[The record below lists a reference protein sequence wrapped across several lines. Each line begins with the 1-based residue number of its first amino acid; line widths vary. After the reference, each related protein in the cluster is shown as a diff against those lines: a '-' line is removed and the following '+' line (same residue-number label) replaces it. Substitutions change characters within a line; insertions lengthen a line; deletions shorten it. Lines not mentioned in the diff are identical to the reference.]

1 MLSLQILAFLI
12 NTILSKN
19 LLVELAEDKNR
30 TSGEL
35 GTEYKS
41 LNSVLD
47 KTIQEVQE
55 EMKEEMEGDNAN
67 MTIMMVIY

>member
-1 MLSLQILAFLI
+1 MLSLHLLAFLI

-41 LNSVLD
+41 LKSVLD
-47 KTIQEVQE
+47 KTIKEVQE

-67 MTIMMVIY
+67 MTIMMVF

>member
-1 MLSLQILAFLI
+1 MLSLHLLVFLI

-19 LLVELAEDKNR
+19 VLVELAEDR

-41 LNSVLD
+41 LKSVLD
-47 KTIQEVQE
+47 KTEVQE

-67 MTIMMVIY
+67 MTIMMVI

>member
-19 LLVELAEDKNR
+19 LLVELAEDR

>member
-1 MLSLQILAFLI
+1 MLSLHLLAFLI

-67 MTIMMVIY
+67 MTIMMVF

>member
-1 MLSLQILAFLI
+1 MLSLRILAFLI

-30 TSGEL
+30 TSSEL

-41 LNSVLD
+41 LKSVLD
-47 KTIQEVQE
+47 KTEVQE

-67 MTIMMVIY
+67 MAIMMVI

>member
-1 MLSLQILAFLI
+1 MLGLHLLVFLI

-30 TSGEL
+30 TSSEL

-41 LNSVLD
+41 LKSVLD
-47 KTIQEVQE
+47 KTEVQE

-67 MTIMMVIY
+67 MAIMMVI

>member
-1 MLSLQILAFLI
+1 MLSLRILAFLI
-12 NTILSKN
+12 NTSLSKN

-30 TSGEL
+30 TSSEL

-67 MTIMMVIY
+67 MTIMMVI

>member
-1 MLSLQILAFLI
+1 MLSLHLLVFLI

-41 LNSVLD
+41 LKSVLD
-47 KTIQEVQE
+47 KTEVQE

-67 MTIMMVIY
+67 MTIMMVF

>member
-1 MLSLQILAFLI
+1 MLSLRILAFLI

-41 LNSVLD
+41 LNSVLE
-47 KTIQEVQE
+47 KTIREVQE

-67 MTIMMVIY
+67 MAIMMVI

>member
-1 MLSLQILAFLI
+1 MLSLRILAFLI

-41 LNSVLD
+41 LNSVLE

-67 MTIMMVIY
+67 MTIMMVF

>member
-1 MLSLQILAFLI
+1 MLSLRILAFLI

-67 MTIMMVIY
+67 MTIMMVI

>member
-1 MLSLQILAFLI
+1 MLSLRILAFLI

-41 LNSVLD
+41 LNSVLE

-67 MTIMMVIY
+67 MTIMMVI